1 MRRGEVALAVLYIGE
16 EPFGDT
22 SFPADVTLRE
32 SEFFSARTDSG
43 TNIDHFGVPGDKQT
57 NFELIATKIQRK

>member
-1 MRRGEVALAVLYIGE
+1 MRGGEVAFAVLYIGE

-32 SEFFSARTDSG
+32 SEFFSTRTDSG
-43 TNIDHFGVPGDKQT
+43 TNIEHFGRSWEQT
-57 NFELIATKIQRK
+57 DQL